1 MRRNQ
6 DPIAEHSARLCE
18 YMNSRPTIV
27 LSYARYFGE
36 YPEATTATMTSVDQD
51 GFDLL
56 CLDQGQE
63 QEVRVTF
70 SHSLHAPSQ
79 VRDALTDLAKEA
91 ETALRGNDPD
101 SQGAMPDSPSVTFP
115 DIDAFTAVLIMAVM
129 VAFYLDFF
137 PNTKSPLL
145 QWVLQTAGSSA
156 IHYVVQLVLG
166 AHVIESLFSLYLTV
180 VVGQGFF
187 QPVDVLQWFLA
198 VFIFGYASL
207 FKLFTLA
214 YRQQAIARSGKNKTD

>member
-1 MRRNQ
+1 MPDRSTPMPLSVFCHLWHCSSQALIAQRVTALIPSCLFVLCLGPHRIKCLHSLSSSPMRRNQ

-18 YMNSRPTIV
+18 YMNSRPSIV

-51 GFDLL
+51 GFELL

-91 ETALRGNDPD
+91 ETALRGKDPD
-101 SQGAMPDSPSVTFP
+101 SQVHEQAQTRF
-115 DIDAFTAVLIMAVM
+115 L
-129 VAFYLDFF
+129 
-137 PNTKSPLL
+137 NTQRLL
-145 QWVLQTAGSSA
+145 NSSLLLLA
-156 IHYVVQLVLG
+156 
-166 AHVIESLFSLYLTV
+166 LF
-180 VVGQGFF
+180 
-187 QPVDVLQWFLA
+187 
-198 VFIFGYASL
+198 
-207 FKLFTLA
+207 
-214 YRQQAIARSGKNKTD
+214 

>member
-6 DPIAEHSARLCE
+6 DPITEHSARLCE
-18 YMNSRPTIV
+18 YMNSRPSIV

-36 YPEATTATMTSVDQD
+36 YPEATSATMTAVDQD

-56 CLDQGQE
+56 CVDQGQE

-70 SHSLHAPSQ
+70 NHSLHAPSQ

-101 SQGAMPDSPSVTFP
+101 SQGAMPDSPSATFP
-115 DIDAFTAVLIMAVM
+115 DIDAFTAVLIMV
-129 VAFYLDFF
+129 VLSAFYLDFY

-145 QWVLQTAGSSA
+145 QWMLHTAGASI
-156 IHYVVQLVLG
+156 IHNVVLLVAGL
-166 AHVIESLFSLYLTV
+166 HVIESLLSLYLTI

-187 QPVDVLQWFLA
+187 GPVDILQWFLM
-198 VFIFGYASL
+198 VFTFGYSSL
-207 FKLFTLA
+207 FKLFKLA
-214 YRQQAIARSGKNKTD
+214 YRQQALRSGKSKTD